1 MLSWYNFRSIRSL
14 SHNLLC
20 PLSDLDRSACRPVP
34 IFRCLHQLS
43 VVRPSRFPICVRPAA
58 AWMDIH
64 LQSFLSTPRA
74 IERGK
79 VEILAPVLS
88 PSLSSAAP
96 ISPLGISRSVIS
108 RRRGGGAKESKSEIT
123 QLAFIST
130 RLSEDFRGEREVRG
144 ELFQKIL
151 LSNFFPLWLSELLKK
166 MRHFSCYTRTSCN
179 SQFSPLICVRK

>member
-58 AWMDIH
+58 AWTDIH
-64 LQSFLSTPRA
+64 LRSFGR
-74 IERGK
+74 ERGK

-88 PSLSSAAP
+88 LLLCSAP

-108 RRRGGGAKESKSEIT
+108 RRRGGGATESKSEIT

-130 RLSEDFRGEREVRG
+130 RLIFGGIEWMDSLTVSRARSLGSSYRTG
-144 ELFQKIL
+144 HNWIL
-151 LSNFFPLWLSELLKK
+151 SFL
-166 MRHFSCYTRTSCN
+166 HC
-179 SQFSPLICVRK
+179 